1 MFLTAKICWWKRQD
15 KYKTFSD
22 MSLPGI
28 ASGLEKKKKVAKNVQ
43 PHDLDMSAVTKLC
56 ICLCTNFSSL

>member
-1 MFLTAKICWWKRQD
+1 
-15 KYKTFSD
+15 